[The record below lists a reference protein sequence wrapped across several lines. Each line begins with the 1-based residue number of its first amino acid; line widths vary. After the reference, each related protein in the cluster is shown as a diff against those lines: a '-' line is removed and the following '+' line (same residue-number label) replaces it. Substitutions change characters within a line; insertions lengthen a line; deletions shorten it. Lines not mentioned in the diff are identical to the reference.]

1 MLIDSHSH
9 LQFSQFDKDRDAV
22 IENSLK
28 NGIKYII
35 NVGTNYEDSV
45 KSIEIAEKYDAV
57 YSSAGIHPHDSEKM
71 SSSDFS
77 AIAELLNKKKVVA
90 VGEIG
95 LDYYRNYSPK
105 EIQIKVFIKFLNL
118 AEEKNV
124 PVIIHNRAATED
136 IENILINET
145 KGDLKGVVH
154 CFSGDIDFADKIL
167 DMGLYISFT
176 GNITYRNF
184 KNTDLIKNIPIERIL
199 IETDCPYITPE
210 PKRSQRN
217 EPVNVCLVAEKIADI
232 KGLPLEKVIKITYE
246 NTCRLFNIG

>member
-77 AIAELLNKKKVVA
+77 AIVELLNKKKVVA

-124 PVIIHNRAATED
+124 PVIIHNRDATED